1 MLDGRRRQM
10 DDSAGTDHEEAA
22 YLGPGV
28 LGRASEAEHDV
39 AIGIAKR

>member
-1 MLDGRRRQM
+1 M
-10 DDSAGTDHEEAA
+10 DDSAGTDHEEVV